1 MLDLKIVLKNDSC
14 PQSTVDALKV
24 FWDKA
29 LFHPWQ
35 EVSRRPC
42 KAIRGRFVEL
52 GWRLAGSPALAC
64 EKTLTQI
71 GEIVETL
78 HLGSL
83 IIDDIQ
89 DDSEERRGSPSLHH
103 MHGIPLALNLGNF
116 FYFQAMSLVS
126 TLEVSSEYKNQAM
139 KQITQ
144 TLRDAHLGQAL
155 DISVKIDEVDRQ
167 TIPKLVETSMRLKS
181 GALMRLSIHLGA
193 LLNPEF
199 TNWQALDEFG
209 ESYGSCLQKFDDI
222 GNFNTD
228 SQSKKHLEDLL
239 LRRPTWIW
247 SVFAQEANEEE
258 WQSFRQAVHVLPEKQ
273 KLTHFI
279 ASNGLKKTAFDRAY
293 ADLRQSLASLQ
304 FDFDLDSSDPSYQ
317 FAFQLTEKLTH
328 AY

>member
-1 MLDLKIVLKNDSC
+1 MLDLNIILKNDSS
-14 PQSTVDALKV
+14 PQSTAEALKE
-24 FWDKA
+24 FWDRA

-35 EVSRRPC
+35 EVSSRPC
-42 KAIRGRFVEL
+42 KAIRSRFVEL
-52 GWRLAGSPALAC
+52 GWRLAGAPILNA
-64 EKTLTQI
+64 EKTLAQI
-71 GEIVETL
+71 GEIIETL

-89 DDSEERRGSPSLHH
+89 DNSAERRGSPSLHH
-103 MHGIPLALNLGNF
+103 MYGMPLALNLGNF

-126 TLEVSSEYKNQAM
+126 TLDVSSEFKNQAM
-139 KQITQ
+139 KHITQ

-155 DISVKIDEVDRQ
+155 DISVKIDEVARA

-199 TNWQALDEFG
+199 ANWQALDEFG

-222 GNFNTD
+222 GNFNTEG
-228 SQSKKHLEDLL
+228 QSKKHLEDLM

-247 SVFAQEANEEE
+247 SVFAQEATEQE
-258 WQSFRQAVHVLPEKQ
+258 WLSFHQAVRTLPDKQ
-273 KLTHFI
+273 KLAHFI
-279 ASNGLKKTAFDRAY
+279 ASTSLKKTAFDRAC
-293 ADLRQSLASLQ
+293 ADLKQTLDTLQ
-304 FDFDLDSSDPSYQ
+304 FHFDLDLSDSSYQ
-317 FAFQLTEKLTH
+317 FALQLTEKLTH